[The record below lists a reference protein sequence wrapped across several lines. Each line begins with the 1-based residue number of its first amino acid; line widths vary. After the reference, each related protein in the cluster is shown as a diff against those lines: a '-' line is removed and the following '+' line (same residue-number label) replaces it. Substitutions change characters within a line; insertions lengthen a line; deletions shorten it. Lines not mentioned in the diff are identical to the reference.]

1 MFSPDT
7 MKPNCCESTAV
18 NLKHA
23 ATFFFFF
30 SEPTRGA
37 YFILWRKGGDLLLSP
52 HNKKVSAFT
61 ERGYS
66 SRGLFRWNVFVPAA
80 VTEPRSQTDPSD
92 SSTHTNVCILAFL
105 ISRLFALPSAAR
117 QPVIGEV
124 NSLSLRF
131 EGQQKTRDIWVT
143 YCSIYICLG
152 YLTIR
157 SGQMV
162 AHRESRSRPS
172 RQVLVQEETLG
183 K

>member
-1 MFSPDT
+1 MEQFEMFSPDI
-7 MKPNCCESTAV
+7 MQLNCFESTTV
-18 NLKHA
+18 GPLW
-23 ATFFFFF
+23 TFFP
-30 SEPTRGA
+30 EPTCGE
-37 YFILWRKGGDLLLSP
+37 YFILHRKGGDLLLSP

-61 ERGYS
+61 ERTYS
-66 SRGLFRWNVFVPAA
+66 SRRPFLVRCVCSCA

-92 SSTHTNVCILAFL
+92 SSLHTNVCILAFL
-105 ISRLFALPSAAR
+105 ISRLFALPSAER

-162 AHRESRSRPS
+162 THRESRSRPS
-172 RQVLVQEETLG
+172 RQVLAQEEILD